1 VLVNVD
7 CSREMKEAAGFYCRS
22 RAALYFSAAAGLPAL
37 VTGPECLRSSSVTA
51 PGGTCLAG
59 QL

>member
-1 VLVNVD
+1 MVLVNVD
-7 CSREMKEAAGFYCRS
+7 CSREMKEAAGFYCRC

-37 VTGPECLRSSSVTA
+37 VTGPECLRSSSA
-51 PGGTCLAG
+51 PVGTCLAG